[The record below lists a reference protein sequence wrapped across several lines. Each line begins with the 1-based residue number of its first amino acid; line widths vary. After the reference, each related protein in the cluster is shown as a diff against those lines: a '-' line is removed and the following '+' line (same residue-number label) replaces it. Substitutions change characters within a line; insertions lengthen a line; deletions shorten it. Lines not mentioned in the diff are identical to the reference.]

1 MRTAKRGKEIK
12 QGCFVGYIQNCET
25 QQQALTRFRHE
36 QVIGTETDVDEVP
49 RRNPSGIRIVVCE
62 LVICGKAKAC
72 RSHISAG
79 TRRYGVVRRS
89 EPIAAEKSSSR
100 LLRTGQSEHIFQ
112 GSDTRHL
119 ATIVFPRQCRPWAV
133 TPPLITY
140 GCCLVEWIIRI
151 RSKDVAKGRVEDQ
164 SPSLRTEV
172 AQSPMCQAGVGGEAV
187 DINGADPDA
196 ETIELVFSPQDREGD
211 RCVQKDVELERIA
224 SEFPPIIA
232 IDLNKPADSLLE
244 TNVELIAAAGLNRI
258 LTECA
263 EDIRNSR
270 GPRETG

>member
-62 LVICGKAKAC
+62 LVICGKAKTG

-79 TRRYGVVRRS
+79 TRRYRVIRRR
-89 EPIAAEKSSSR
+89 EPAAAEKSSGR
-100 LLRTGQSEHIFQ
+100 LLRTSQPEHIFQ
-112 GSDTRHL
+112 GSDTGHL
-119 ATIVFPRQCRPWAV
+119 AAIVFPRQCRPWAI

-151 RSKDVAKGRVEDQ
+151 RSEDVAQRRVKDQ

-172 AQSPMCQAGVGGEAV
+172 AQSSMCQAGVGGEAV
-187 DINGADPDA
+187 DIDRADPDA

-211 RCVQKDVELERIA
+211 GCVQKDIELERIA
-224 SEFPPIIA
+224 REFPPVIA
-232 IDLNKPADSLLE
+232 IDLNKAPQSLLE
-244 TNVELIAAAGLNRI
+244 TDVELIAPAGLDRI
-258 LTECA
+258 LTKCA
-263 EDIRNSR
+263 EDIGNSC
-270 GPRETG
+270 GARETG